1 MKIEAAVRASRP
13 KTLAISIAPVLIGA
27 GLARQADRFSLLF
40 TLFTIAAAISI
51 QITANLAND
60 LFDFLGGV
68 DGIDRLGPPRMT
80 ALGIISPRSMMLLT
94 ALSIGSA
101 VLFGLPL
108 VLKGGLPILL
118 VGASAIFLAA
128 AYTAGPY
135 PLGKLGLGELF
146 VFIYFGPVAVLGSY
160 YLQAGPD
167 FSYAHLLGGAAVGLL
182 GVTLLSV
189 NNLRDIAGD
198 AASGKRTL
206 AVRFGTGFGRLEIF
220 FSAAGASVLLGLT
233 GFAPGVPLHC
243 SLSGLTAVPLLFS
256 LRSLVR
262 KEPGRWMN
270 GLLEQVSLTILCAGL
285 SFFLLCALPG

>member
-1 MKIEAAVRASRP
+1 MKIEEAVRASRP

-27 GLARQADRFSLLF
+27 GLAWRVDRFSLLF
-40 TLFTIAAAISI
+40 TVLTIAAAISI

-68 DGIDRLGPPRMT
+68 DGDDRLGPPRMT
-80 ALGIISPRSMMLLT
+80 ALGILSPRSMMFLT
-94 ALSIGSA
+94 ALSLGSA
-101 VLFGLPL
+101 VFFGLPL
-108 VLKGGLPILL
+108 VMEGGLPIFL
-118 VGASAIFLAA
+118 VGISAIFLAV

-160 YLQAGPD
+160 YLQAGRY
-167 FSYAHLLGGAAVGLL
+167 FSYVHLLGGAAVGLL
-182 GVTLLSV
+182 GVALLSV

-206 AVRFGTGFGRLEIF
+206 AVRFGRDFGRLEIYI
-220 FSAAGASVLLGLT
+220 SVAGAFVLLCLT
-233 GFAPGVPLHC
+233 GFASGIPLHC
-243 SLSGLTAVPLLFS
+243 GLSGLTVVPLMVS
-256 LRSLVR
+256 LRRLGKR
-262 KEPGRWMN
+262 EPGRWMN
-270 GLLEQVSLTILCAGL
+270 GLLAQVSLTIFCAGL